1 MKKIIAA
8 FAALIIAAPSFAQTS
23 VKELLKNV
31 QNSAQNQFEEEENEL
46 QAKKAGKTITLGGG
60 PAQLGGFGTAG
71 AAALKRRSNTGIVA
85 GFNTNASDGPIS
97 QFHVGLISKS
107 DLFLGFSLLPGIQ
120 YNVKGTKAK
129 GEKVTVDTSVG
140 YLEIPVQLQWGIR
153 LGGIR
158 PYAYVEPF
166 VGYGLNIK
174 NKLTEADNFEQ
185 AAIDIANKY
194 TAEDIKD
201 NVVNRLEYG
210 VGAGVG
216 IELGRLILSGKYY
229 WNMGNVFTEDGKMN
243 DIPAVLQDAFKV
255 RPSMTGMSVSVG
267 FLF

>member
-1 MKKIIAA
+1 MKRIIAA
-8 FAALIIAAPSFAQTS
+8 AAALIIALPSFAQTS
-23 VKELLKNV
+23 VKDILKNAQTAMQN
-31 QNSAQNQFEEEENEL
+31 QNSAEEFEAEP
-46 QAKKAGKTITLGGG
+46 KKESKIVLGGG
-60 PAQLGGFGTAG
+60 PAQLGGYGAAG
-71 AAALKRRSNTGIVA
+71 AAAIKRGSNTGIIA
-85 GFNTNASDGPIS
+85 GFNASATDAPIS
-97 QFHVGLISKS
+97 QFHVGLISKV

-120 YNVKGTKAK
+120 YNVKGSKAK
-129 GEKVTVDTSVG
+129 GEKVWIDTAVG
-140 YLEIPVQLQWGIR
+140 YLEVPVQVQWGIR
-153 LGGIR
+153 LGKLR
-158 PYAYVEPF
+158 PYAFVEPF

-194 TAEDIKD
+194 TGEEIKD

-229 WNMGNVFTEDGKMN
+229 WNMGNVFNEDGAVN